1 MDLGRQWNERIK
13 IWMDKLPCFFY
24 TECDV
29 VPAVFFT
36 TYDFLSLEA
45 AEAVF
50 SSKPKTE
57 NKLPDAKG
65 KSADADSRALPKVK
79 KALPG
84 TMWGAKWEYAWF
96 KYGIKLSKSV
106 AGKRIVC
113 RPDTGSESLVFV
125 NGRAAGAFDKFHK
138 FITLTPKA
146 DGGEVFNILSET
158 YAGHGVRPENGG
170 PYAEGEVSV
179 PEPPENQVTIGKISW
194 GIWNEDV
201 YQVAMDAFTLYS
213 LLSIL
218 SEKSLRAQK
227 IADALKK
234 FTLIADFELPSEE
247 RTASIIKAGKVLKPA
262 LACVNG
268 SSAPVMSVFGQSHL
282 DLAWLWPLEET
293 KHKCARTYST
303 QLALMDEYPE
313 YRFLA
318 CEPYILETIKQ
329 LYPELFSRILEK
341 VKNGQI
347 FCDGAFWVENDT
359 NLPCGEALIRQFVR
373 GRKWFRDNLHKDSVT
388 AWLPDSFGF
397 SGALPQILAG
407 CGVKYFTT
415 QKLLRIDPECDQ
427 FPYNNFYWQ
436 GIDGTKI
443 LSHIYKK
450 NNAVYNAAALWER
463 WNNDRIQKEN
473 IDGMIFPFGYG
484 DGGGGPTRDM
494 LEAVRRTTDLE
505 GAPRTKYET
514 LTDFFERLE
523 KKEADDASAAEEY
536 GLNPADANVY
546 RGEMYLSWHRG
557 AYTSQAKTKRYNRLA
572 EVGLHNAEFW
582 CALAMGGKAACGEKA
597 GCGDADY
604 SDYCGDFSARL
615 DELWQKLLLCQFHD
629 ILSGTSIKRVHDEA
643 EKMLLDVVHGAENL
657 AKEAALY
664 AVGFD
669 GAVDCLANSAG
680 SMAMASTASGKYSGK
695 SLVLNTLPWERIERV
710 TDEAGNVNWV
720 KLPPCGYTYAN
731 CVSEPKGTVSC
742 CTVNQN
748 GESSIVLENEYLRI
762 LIDGFGRLSSVY
774 DKEFDTELS
783 AAPCNNFS
791 MYKDVTPFYDAWELA
806 PMYKEMPV
814 ALENQASFEIIDN
827 TTSFVRIKIT
837 REINNSKLEQYLEMR
852 SRSRRIDFVTKID
865 WHEKHKILKVDFP
878 LNIHTDEAVSDIQ
891 FGCIKRPVHKTRQF
905 DRDRYEFCNHKYTAL
920 TDGTKGAAV
929 LNDCKYGV
937 SVDGGKISLT
947 LLKSAVV
954 PDMYAD
960 QGLQEMTYSLYVF
973 NGTLAESG
981 VVQEAYNLNN
991 PPLVVPIAGDAV
1003 PVAGKVA
1010 GAAQTAGKVAEAGQI
1025 AAPNPLNA
1033 HHSEESF
1040 FTLDSADI
1048 MLETVKPADDGS
1060 GKIVLRLYE
1069 TTGASANCILRT
1081 ALNAKSAFMADM
1093 AENTAGD
1100 KLAIKDGGLALSFRP
1115 FEIKTIVLSV

>member
-50 SSKPKTE
+50 SAKPK
-57 NKLPDAKG
+57 
-65 KSADADSRALPKVK
+65 ADNGSSQPKVR

-84 TMWGAKWEYAWF
+84 TPWGAKWEYAWF

-146 DGGEVFNILSET
+146 EGGEVFSILSET

-213 LLSIL
+213 LLSVL
-218 SEKSLRAQK
+218 PEKSLRAQK
-227 IADALKK
+227 VADALKK
-234 FTLIADFELPSEE
+234 FTLIADLELPSEE

-268 SSAPVMSVFGQSHL
+268 SSAPLMSIFGQSHL

-329 LYPELFSRILEK
+329 LYPELYARI
-341 VKNGQI
+341 VKKIETGQI

-463 WNNDRIQKEN
+463 WNNDRNQKDN
-473 IDGMIFPFGYG
+473 IDGMVFPFGYG

-505 GAPRTKYET
+505 GVPRTKYET
-514 LTDFFERLE
+514 LIDFFERVE
-523 KKEADDASAAEEY
+523 KKEADDASFAAEF
-536 GLNPADANVY
+536 GLNPADTNVY
-546 RGEMYLSWHRG
+546 RGELYLSWHRG

-572 EVGLHNAEFW
+572 EVALHNAEFW
-582 CALAMGGKAACGEKA
+582 CAVAKAKSLKTDDAS
-597 GCGDADY
+597 GCCDGFAKK
-604 SDYCGDFSARL
+604 L

-643 EKMLLDVVHGAENL
+643 EKTLLEVVRGAEEL
-657 AKEAALY
+657 AKKAALY
-664 AVGFD
+664 AAGIGEPGF
-669 GAVDCLANSAG
+669 AANQKNPPSATG
-680 SMAMASTASGKYSGK
+680 TANAANGKY
-695 SLVLNTLPWERIERV
+695 LALNTLPWARQERV
-710 TDEAGNVNWV
+710 SIGNSENEAVWVN
-720 KLPPCGYTYAN
+720 LPACGYALVDGE
-731 CVSEPKGTVSC
+731 VSGAATRNGTVSC
-742 CTVNQN
+742 CTMNRN

-852 SRSRRIDFVTKID
+852 SQSRRIDFVTKID

-878 LNIHTDEAVSDIQ
+878 LNIHADEAVSDIQ

-920 TDGTKGAAV
+920 TDGNKGAAV

-937 SVDGGKISLT
+937 NVDSGKISLT

-973 NGTLAESG
+973 NGKLAESG

-991 PPLVVPIAGDAV
+991 PPVVVPVMGTV
-1003 PVAGKVA
+1003 GGV
-1010 GAAQTAGKVAEAGQI
+1010 AQTVGNGV
-1025 AAPNPLNA
+1025 LNA
-1033 HHSEESF
+1033 HHKEESF
-1040 FTLDSADI
+1040 FSLDNADI

-1069 TTGASANCILRT
+1069 TTGSSANCVLRT
-1081 ALNAKSAFMADM
+1081 ALNVKNAVMADM
-1093 AENTAGD
+1093 AENATGG
-1100 KLAIKDGGLALSFRP
+1100 KLMIKDGGVALSFRP
-1115 FEIKTIVLSV
+1115 FEIKTIILSV

>member
-50 SSKPKTE
+50 NAKPK
-57 NKLPDAKG
+57 
-65 KSADADSRALPKVK
+65 ADSKLMDANGANSGSQPKVR

-84 TMWGAKWEYAWF
+84 TPWGAKWEYAWF
-96 KYGIKLSKSV
+96 KYGIKLSKNV

-125 NGRAAGAFDKFHK
+125 NGKAAGAFDKFHK
-138 FITLTPKA
+138 YITLTPKA
-146 DGGEVFNILSET
+146 EGGEVFSILSET

-179 PEPPENQVTIGKISW
+179 PEPPENQVTVGKISW

-213 LLSIL
+213 LLFVL
-218 SEKSLRAQK
+218 PEKSLRAQK
-227 IADALKK
+227 VADALKK
-234 FTLIADFELPSEE
+234 FTLIADLELPSEE
-247 RTASIIKAGKVLKPA
+247 RTASIIKAGKFLKPA

-268 SSAPVMSVFGQSHL
+268 SSAPLMSIFGQSHL

-303 QLALMDEYPE
+303 QLALMNEYPE

-329 LYPELFSRILEK
+329 LYPELYARI
-341 VKNGQI
+341 VKKIESGQI

-463 WNNDRIQKEN
+463 WNNDRNQKEN
-473 IDGMIFPFGYG
+473 IDGMVFPFGYG

-494 LEAVRRTTDLE
+494 LEAVRRTANLE
-505 GAPRTKYET
+505 GVPRTKYET
-514 LTDFFERLE
+514 LTDFFERIE
-523 KKEADDASAAEEY
+523 KKEADDASVTAEY
-536 GLNPADANVY
+536 GLNPADTNVY
-546 RGEMYLSWHRG
+546 RGELYLSWHRG
-557 AYTSQAKTKRYNRLA
+557 AYTSQAKTKRYNRFA
-572 EVGLHNAEFW
+572 EVALHNAEFW
-582 CALAMGGKAACGEKA
+582 CAVAKAKSFK
-597 GCGDADY
+597 
-604 SDYCGDFSARL
+604 SDGASGVSGTSDRCDGFSKKL

-643 EKMLLDVVHGAENL
+643 EKTLLEVIDDATKL
-657 AKEAALY
+657 AKEAACDV
-664 AVGFD
+664 AEIVPSEC
-669 GAVDCLANSAG
+669 ASNSAK
-680 SMAMASTASGKYSGK
+680 SGNM
-695 SLVLNTLPWERIERV
+695 LLLNTMPWERVERV
-710 TDEAGNVNWV
+710 TDESGNSNWV

-731 CVSEPKGTVSC
+731 CVSEPRGTVSC
-742 CTVNQN
+742 CTMNRN
-748 GESSIVLENEYLRI
+748 GESSIVIENEYLRI
-762 LIDGFGRLSSVY
+762 LIDSFGRLSSVF
-774 DKEFDTELS
+774 DKEFNTELS

-814 ALENQASFEIIDN
+814 KLENPAEFEIIEN
-827 TTSFVRIKIT
+827 TTTVVRIKIM
-837 REINNSKLEQYLEMR
+837 RELNCSKIEQYLEMR
-852 SRSRRIDFVTKID
+852 TGSRRIDFVTKID

-878 LNIHTDEAVSDIQ
+878 LNIYADEAISDIQ
-891 FGCIKRPVHKTRQF
+891 FGYIKRPVHKTRQF

-920 TDGTKGAAV
+920 TDGMHGAAV

-937 SVDGGKISLT
+937 NVDGGTISLT
-947 LLKSAVV
+947 LLKASVV

-960 QGLQEMTYSLYVF
+960 QGIQEMKYSLYVF
-973 NGTLAESG
+973 NGSLAESG
-981 VVQEAYNLNN
+981 LVQEAYNLNN
-991 PPLVVPIAGDAV
+991 PPVAIPVSVPIAGVSSGVGTDSGV
-1003 PVAGKVA
+1003 GK
-1010 GAAQTAGKVAEAGQI
+1010 
-1025 AAPNPLNA
+1025 
-1033 HHSEESF
+1033 SF
-1040 FTLDSADI
+1040 FSLDSNDV

-1069 TTGASANCILRT
+1069 TTGASTACVVKT
-1081 ALNAKSAFMADM
+1081 ALPVKNAFTADM
-1093 AENTAGD
+1093 AENVTDG
-1100 KLAIKDGGLALSFRP
+1100 KFMIKDGDLRLSFRP
-1115 FEIKTIVLSV
+1115 FEIKTIILGL